1 MLELL
6 DALLGI
12 IATGQFLKV
21 ITDKL
26 IEALAEGVSL
36 LSSAC
41 YKLLINRQSHVH
53 GHSIC
58 AHVSCVKLKM
68 IISGYALFPATL
80 SSRVRNQP
88 SFEPAPHRLHLDR
101 KSTRLNSSHL
111 VIS

>member
-41 YKLLINRQSHVH
+41 DKLVINRQSHVH

-58 AHVSCVKLKM
+58 AHVSCAKLEM
-68 IISGYALFPATL
+68 ITSGTPSPPATL
-80 SSRVRNQP
+80 SSRVLSQP
-88 SFEPAPHRLHLDR
+88 SFRRSPHRLHLNPFPLIAGR
-101 KSTRLNSSHL
+101 FLIRN
-111 VIS
+111 